1 MYVSVHIVI
10 AVVFIVI
17 AILNESRA
25 DPESLSLSLKFEFII
40 PHTHPVSCKASFF
53 PQNHI
58 RKLRV
63 QARAYKIRS

>member
-1 MYVSVHIVI
+1 MYASVHIVI
-10 AVVFIVI
+10 AAVFIVI

-25 DPESLSLSLKFEFII
+25 DPESLSLGLKFEFII
-40 PHTHPVSCKASFF
+40 PPPTPVSCKASFF
-53 PQNHI
+53 PQNQI

>member
-40 PHTHPVSCKASFF
+40 PPTHPRSCKASFL
-53 PQNHI
+53 PQNQI

-63 QARAYKIRS
+63 

>member
-1 MYVSVHIVI
+1 MYVSVRIFI

-25 DPESLSLSLKFEFII
+25 DPESLSLRLKFELII
-40 PHTHPVSCKASFF
+40 PQPTPVSCKASFF
-53 PQNHI
+53 PQNQI
-58 RKLRV
+58 RKLSV

>member
-1 MYVSVHIVI
+1 MYASVHIVI

-40 PHTHPVSCKASFF
+40 PTHPRSCKASFL
-53 PQNHI
+53 PQNQI

-63 QARAYKIRS
+63 

>member
-25 DPESLSLSLKFEFII
+25 DPESLSLRLKFELII
-40 PHTHPVSCKASFF
+40 PPPTPVSCKASFF
-53 PQNHI
+53 MLQI
-58 RKLRV
+58 RKLSV

>member
-1 MYVSVHIVI
+1 MYASVHIVI

-40 PHTHPVSCKASFF
+40 PPHPPPFF
-53 PQNHI
+53 
-58 RKLRV
+58 
-63 QARAYKIRS
+63 

>member
-25 DPESLSLSLKFEFII
+25 DPESLPLSLKFEFII
-40 PHTHPVSCKASFF
+40 PPTHPRF
-53 PQNHI
+53 
-58 RKLRV
+58 L
-63 QARAYKIRS
+63 

>member
-40 PHTHPVSCKASFF
+40 PPPIHPVSCKASFF
-53 PQNHI
+53 PQNQI
-58 RKLRV
+58 MKLRV
-63 QARAYKIRS
+63 QA

>member
-25 DPESLSLSLKFEFII
+25 DPESLSLRLKFELII
-40 PHTHPVSCKASFF
+40 PPPTPVSCKASFF
-53 PQNHI
+53 PQNQI
-58 RKLRV
+58 RKLSV

>member
-25 DPESLSLSLKFEFII
+25 DHESLSLSLKFEFII
-40 PHTHPVSCKASFF
+40 PPPTHPRF
-53 PQNHI
+53 
-58 RKLRV
+58 L
-63 QARAYKIRS
+63 

>member
-1 MYVSVHIVI
+1 MYASVHIVI

-40 PHTHPVSCKASFF
+40 PPHPPPFLVKLHSF
-53 PQNHI
+53 H
-58 RKLRV
+58 
-63 QARAYKIRS
+63 KIRLGH